1 MNYNI
6 RHELSTRIRLDF
18 GRYSFTEKQAVLL
31 TSLLEVQ
38 DGVSAVKVSSHTGSV
53 VIFFDKPE
61 RKKMLLAV
69 AKSLSDEHLSD
80 PEALAEIDDVPKK
93 KSLLGMIFTQTF
105 FYFAKTLLPLPVRMV
120 MLYYQ
125 TVPFIYKGVFSAVS
139 AKRLN
144 SDLLD
149 ATSLVVSLLRK
160 DYATARNISFLLTLG
175 ETVEEWTKKTSLDDL
190 AATLALSVDSVWIVT
205 KEGKEVEVDFGQ
217 VNVGDIVLVRQGSV
231 IPVDGIVAA
240 GNGVINEASITGEPL
255 PANAFKGKTVYAGTV
270 LEEGEIQV
278 QVKEKGGSTVVEKTI
293 RQIDESQALKSSTQF
308 RAENLADSLVPFNFL
323 GAALIWFFTRN
334 IEKTTSLLAVDYSC
348 AIKLATPLLF
358 LSSMKEAAKNGVII
372 KGGKFVDL
380 MANSNTIVFDK
391 TGTLT
396 SAEPHLAKVTSV
408 GDMEEK
414 ELLKIA
420 ACLEEHFPHS
430 VARAVVREAAE
441 QNIVHEE
448 EHTKV
453 EYIVAHGIASTLY
466 GKRVIIGSH
475 HFVFDDEKISVTEK
489 EEKIISELSAY
500 SSLLYLA
507 MDGKLAGIFS
517 IEDSVREESKGIIS
531 RLRSQGYENI
541 YLLTGDEKKTAAWIA
556 KQVGIDNFRAE
567 LLPED
572 KSKII
577 ETLRK
582 DSTGVVMVGDGIN
595 DTPALSAADVG
606 IAMQRGADITQA
618 VSDISLAK
626 PSLQG
631 IVDVRR
637 LSMEVMQRI
646 TYSNYRIVGLNSF
659 LILLSLM
666 GVTSTSVLALLHNGV
681 TVSEALLA
689 MRPLIDWQEK

>member
-441 QNIVHEE
+441 RNIVHEE